1 MTFSIVARD
10 PQTGELGIAVQSK
23 FLAVGAVVPWA
34 RADVGAIATQS
45 WANTSYGPRGL
56 QLLAEGLSASDALAR
71 LISADEGRANRQVG
85 IVAATGEPAT
95 YTGDQCYPWA
105 GGKAGE
111 HYACQGNILV
121 GQETVQAMAQT
132 FEQTPGYLCDRLIA
146 ALAAGQVAG
155 GDSRGQQSAA
165 LLVVR
170 ESGGYGGY
178 NDRFIDLRVDDHP
191 HPIDELARIL
201 ALHKLY
207 LFPPN
212 PNDILPIDEP
222 LTRELQTL
230 LTTGG
235 DYTGS
240 INGSYDDITRNAFR
254 AFIGREN
261 LEERWFEDARV
272 DRVVLDFMRQKV
284 SGKL

>member
-34 RADVGAIATQS
+34 RAGVGAIATQS

-56 QLLAEGLSASDALAR
+56 QLLAEGLAASETLTQ
-71 LISADEGRANRQVG
+71 LISNDDGRASRQVG
-85 IVAATGEPAT
+85 IVALTGEPVT

-105 GGKAGE
+105 GGRVGE

-121 GQETVQAMAQT
+121 GQETVQAMADT
-132 FEQTPGYLCDRLIA
+132 FEQTSGYLCDRLVI
-146 ALAAGQVAG
+146 ALAAGQAAG

-170 ESGGYGGY
+170 EGGGYGGF

-191 HPIDELARIL
+191 QPIAELQRIL

-212 PNDILPIDEP
+212 PNDILPIDE
-222 LTRELQTL
+222 TIARELQTL
-230 LTTGG
+230 LTTTG
-235 DYTGS
+235 DYTGT
-240 INGSYDDITRNAFR
+240 INGAYDDITRTAFR
-254 AFIGREN
+254 GFIGREN
-261 LEERWFEDARV
+261 LEERWFEDARI
-272 DRVVLDFMRQKV
+272 DRVVLDFMRQKIA
-284 SGKL
+284 